1 MKKAVS
7 LIVLA
12 FLVALPASGQAK
24 PKTYNVLV
32 AGGSE
37 QNMIRIWLTPDGR
50 SYVIE
55 SLVQLE
61 VGGTICANPEG
72 APNELICEAS
82 LIGSFEVNS
91 GEGDDVVSV
100 ARDVPVPVTLRG
112 GAGNDILVGGAS
124 GDKLVGGPGKDKL
137 VGRGGED
144 WLYGGPG
151 DDRLIGG
158 RGEDTCHRGPGSDA
172 ISSCEAPKEPPKAFA
187 HW

>member
-12 FLVALPASGQAK
+12 CLVALPAFGQAK

-37 QNMIRIWLTPDGR
+37 QNMIHIWLTPDGR

-55 SLVQLE
+55 SLVELE

-72 APNELICEAS
+72 MPNELICEAP

-91 GEGDDVVSV
+91 GVGDDVVSV
-100 ARDVPVPVTLRG
+100 GRDVPVPVTLRG
-112 GAGNDILVGGAS
+112 GAGDDILVGGAS
-124 GDKLVGGPGKDKL
+124 GDKLVGGPGNDKL
-137 VGRGGED
+137 VGRSGPD
-144 WLYGGPG
+144 WLYGGAG

-158 RGEDTCHRGPGSDA
+158 RGKDLCHGGAGGDA
-172 ISSCEAPKEPPKAFA
+172 VSSCETRKEIP
-187 HW
+187 

>member
-1 MKKAVS
+1 MKKAVF

-12 FLVALPASGQAK
+12 CLVTLPAFGHAK
-24 PKTYNVLV
+24 PKTYNILV

-37 QNMIRIWLTPDGR
+37 QNMIHIWLTPDGR

-61 VGGTICANPEG
+61 VGGTICANPERVR
-72 APNELICEAS
+72 NELICEAS

-100 ARDVPVPVTLRG
+100 ARDVAVPVTLRG
-112 GAGNDILVGGAS
+112 GAGDDVLVGEAG
-124 GDKLVGGPGKDKL
+124 GDKLVGGPGNDKL
-137 VGRGGED
+137 VGRSGPD
-144 WLYGGPG
+144 WLYGGAG

-158 RGEDTCHRGPGSDA
+158 RGEDLCRGGPGSDA
-172 ISSCEAPKEPPKAFA
+172 VSSCERRKEIP
-187 HW
+187 